1 MTGVAIEHLANRQD
15 LLPTIQEW
23 FESEWPM
30 YYGPGGRGSAQ
41 RDLLAYSNLASL
53 PLGLVA
59 FLGGQACGFAALKSE
74 PFPSHPHLMPWAG
87 AAFVRPS
94 LRRRG
99 IGHAL
104 LLALEAEA
112 RSLGYSR
119 IYCATATAVSLLQHC
134 GWQVLDCV
142 MHESHEVIVFE
153 KLL

>member
-1 MTGVAIEHLANRQD
+1 MVSRKHLG
-15 LLPTIQEW
+15 LFCT
-23 FESEWPM
+23 F
-30 YYGPGGRGSAQ
+30 
-41 RDLLAYSNLASL
+41 
-53 PLGLVA
+53 GLVA

-99 IGHAL
+99 IGQAL

-119 IYCATATAVSLLQHC
+119 LYCATATAVPLLQRC
-134 GWQVLDCV
+134 GWQVLDRV
-142 MHESHEVIVFE
+142 LHEDHEVIVFE